1 MTEEEALK
9 VLYQIRLDYAMLPPN
24 ERLLKYE
31 EYQKKLNNIKSELVK
46 IKLEKRENEL
56 KKK

>member
-24 ERLLKYE
+24 ERLSKYE
-31 EYQKKLNNIKSELVK
+31 DYKKKLNNIKHELAK
-46 IKLEKRENEL
+46 IKLENRENEI
-56 KKK
+56 KRK